1 MISPLVRSQKY
12 WLNNLGSGWLNMID
26 PFSLVLAWQKA
37 WCSVES
43 IHRGALRTS
52 WYLLRHMPIQLHWLY
67 MNSWKHICTYCYI
80 HQPLD
85 SLDVHKTYTSIH
97 HLYIIYTSSIHHLY
111 ISIQYGWMKM
121 TSLQRPKKGCPT
133 SPGAGWGR
141 TAAHAQTDAC
151 RTVWFNHTVDGR
163 NPAPVDS
170 VDSWFIPLFMG
181 FRPSKVVQDFA
192 TIHSMLEIYGKKHL
206 SCFVMFWQLKI

>member
-67 MNSWKHICTYCYI
+67 IHMNSWKHICTYCYI

-111 ISIQYGWMKM
+111 IIYTSSIHIYTIWLNENDLPA
-121 TSLQRPKKGCPT
+121 TSQKRLPYIARRWVRPHR
-133 SPGAGWGR
+133 S
-141 TAAHAQTDAC
+141 
-151 RTVWFNHTVDGR
+151 
-163 NPAPVDS
+163 S
-170 VDSWFIPLFMG
+170 
-181 FRPSKVVQDFA
+181 RPNWRLPNGVV
-192 TIHSMLEIYGKKHL
+192 
-206 SCFVMFWQLKI
+206 